1 MMEIIKIEKENI
13 SDIRNMWESLNSLH
27 GELSTHFGD
36 HFNSFTFDERLAQF
50 EDRDFFAVFAARTE
64 EGLIGY
70 CIASVKNK
78 IGEIGSI
85 FTYPEHRNL
94 GVGDSLMEK
103 AESWLKSKDISK
115 IMVSVAEGNESV
127 FGFYNKRGFHH
138 RFTVFE
144 RKA

>member
-1 MMEIIKIEKENI
+1 MEIIKIEKENI
-13 SDIRNMWESLNSLH
+13 AVIRSMWENLNSLH
-27 GELSTHFGD
+27 GKLSTHFSD
-36 HFNSFTFDERLAQF
+36 HFKSFTFEERLVQF
-50 EDRDFFAVFAARTE
+50 EDRDFFAVYAAKTKA
-64 EGLIGY
+64 GLIGY

-78 IGEIGSI
+78 TGEIDSI

-103 AESWLKSKDISK
+103 AESWLKSKEVSK

-127 FGFYNKRGFHH
+127 FGFYYRRGFHH

-144 RKA
+144 QKT